1 MAINTYIVFLI
12 LTEIIITKP
21 ITQSMDNITAYE
33 GDNVTITCKAISDS
47 LPHFQWLI
55 FRPNGS
61 LEVLD
66 PGLDEEDYIWKSDNE
81 RWHGV
86 HLLLVNVTQKDER
99 EYVCMVGDD
108 RGYDYQKFQL
118 KVVPRP
124 ITTKGKYLCV
134 INCVII

>member
-1 MAINTYIVFLI
+1 MAINTYTVLFI
-12 LTEIIITKP
+12 LPETMIRKP
-21 ITQSMDNITAYE
+21 MTQSMANITAYE
-33 GDNVTITCKAISDS
+33 GDNVTVTCKAISDS

-66 PGLDEEDYIWKSDNE
+66 PGLDEEDYIWKSE
-81 RWHGV
+81 SYRWHGV
-86 HLLLVNVTQKDER
+86 KLRLVNVTQEDGR

-108 RGYDYQKFQL
+108 GGYDFQKFQL

-124 ITTKGKYLCV
+124 NTTKGKYLCV
-134 INCVII
+134 II

>member
-1 MAINTYIVFLI
+1 MTIN
-12 LTEIIITKP
+12 P
-21 ITQSMDNITAYE
+21 ITQSVLNITAFE

-47 LPHFQWLI
+47 YPHFQWLI
-55 FRPNGS
+55 LRPNGS

-66 PGLDEEDYIWKSDNE
+66 PGLDEDDYIWKSDNE

-86 HLLLVNVTQKDER
+86 NLRLVNVTQEDER

-118 KVVPRP
+118 KVLPRL
-124 ITTKGKYLCV
+124 ITTKGRYLCV
-134 INCVII
+134 AIINYHVS